1 MWFTRLAIARPIVI
15 WMVLTAIAVLGV
27 QAYFRLPAEL
37 NPKTDIPVITITT
50 VFPGAGPSEVEQQ
63 LSKPLE
69 EAVGTVGGV
78 KNVYSSSQSNVS
90 IISIDLKVGTNLDVA
105 AAEIR
110 ERIDS
115 ARSQLPADAKP
126 PVVAKLDIN
135 ALPILTLGVSS
146 PSLRLSQLRYLV
158 DNQIKPRIERAPGVA
173 GVTLL
178 GGENRE
184 VHVDVDPQRLSQNG
198 ITLED
203 VVHALK
209 STGRDIPLGDISH
222 GARETDVRLSGA
234 FQSLDDIR
242 EVQIPVQPSITAS
255 SQSSP
260 LPQPLTIADV
270 ADVNFDIS
278 RRTEIDRING
288 RDGIGI
294 SLIKSSDANTV
305 HVVQE
310 VRRELELLVPDLPK
324 DLVFVTL
331 RDDAVIVQD
340 ALQDV
345 NFTLVLGAV
354 LAMAVILLFLHNLR
368 GTFIVSMAIPAC
380 IVATFLAI
388 SMAGFTLNQMT
399 LLALSLSVG
408 ILVDDSIVVLESIT
422 RHLKL
427 GEPPRQAAVNG
438 RSEIGFADITTT
450 LVDVVVFVPIAFM
463 GGIVGGFFKQF
474 GLTIAVATLFSLI
487 VSFTITPSLASRWY
501 RSGKQIEST
510 NPLFVMFDRL
520 YAHLEKCYRNMLRS
534 ALSRRKLVVFAGV
547 AALGLIFLLS
557 YHKLGVD
564 LLPTTDQGQVT
575 VALEMP
581 PGSSLSATDTAARIV
596 EKEIS
601 SLPDVAATICSVGQI
616 LGGFGM
622 IPQQGSQFAQI
633 NVRLKERE
641 SSLDRLLHGNNGTRT
656 HSDQEITQI
665 LRLRLAK
672 TGLAMGTK
680 ITAAAVRGTEGT
692 SMPVQLELRS
702 RDNEKLSQFAQQVKA
717 EMAKIRGVLDADLSM
732 RNGRPEIRA
741 NIDPRRAAQFGIPVG
756 IAGAILRDSI
766 SGNSETTYREGG
778 QEIPIR
784 IQLRSA
790 SVQPDTEVANLIIGS
805 DPQGQP
811 VLLGDIADIVTRT
824 GPANIDRKNY
834 ERLVTIS
841 ANLSPGTA
849 LGDVQS
855 AIDKILKRLPHA
867 GIASSWGGE
876 VETLNESAMPF
887 ASALILAVIL
897 VYLVMASLFNSL
909 GTPFVIMF
917 TLPMALIGALGAL
930 VLTGER
936 LSLVSGIGII
946 MLVGLMGRN
955 AILLLDFTNTLRKRG
970 MSRSEAIQ
978 EAGAA
983 RLRPIL
989 MTTSATII
997 GMLPVALRVGRAS
1010 EMRAPMAIVV
1020 IGGLLVSTVL
1030 TLIMIPVLYSLLED
1044 WTQRFRSKSRKSE
1057 ML

>member
-1 MWFTRLAIARPIVI
+1 MWFTRLAIARPLVI

-50 VFPGAGPSEVEQQ
+50 IFPGAGPSEVEVQV
-63 LSKPLE
+63 SKPIE

-78 KNVYSSSQSNVS
+78 KNVYSSSQSSVS
-90 IISIDLKVGTNLDVA
+90 IVSIDLQVGTKLDIA

-115 ARSQLPADAKP
+115 ARSLLPVDAKP

-135 ALPILTLGVSS
+135 ALPILTLGISS
-146 PSLRLSQLRYLV
+146 PSLPLSQLRFLV
-158 DNQIKPRIERAPGVA
+158 ENRIKPRIERAPGA
-173 GVTLL
+173 ASVTLL

-184 VHVDVDPQRLSQNG
+184 VHVDVDPQRLAQNG
-198 ITLED
+198 VTLED
-203 VVHALK
+203 VVRSLK
-209 STGRDIPLGDISH
+209 STGRDIPLGDITH
-222 GARETDVRLSGA
+222 GARETDVRLTGI
-234 FQSLDDIR
+234 FQSLNDIR
-242 EVQIPVQPSITAS
+242 EVQIVGPQPAV
-255 SQSSP
+255 SP
-260 LPQPLTIADV
+260 ANGLQPQPLTVADIADV
-270 ADVNFDIS
+270 KFDIG

-288 RDGIGI
+288 QDGIGI
-294 SLIKSSDANTV
+294 SLTKTSDANTV
-305 HVVQE
+305 HVVE
-310 VRRELELLVPDLPK
+310 AVRRELELLRPELPK
-324 DLVFVTL
+324 DLTIVTL
-331 RDDAVIVQD
+331 RDDAVTVQD
-340 ALQDV
+340 ALEDV
-345 NFTLVLGAV
+345 NFTLVLGAL
-354 LAMAVILLFLHNLR
+354 LAMGVILLFLHNLR
-368 GTFIVSMAIPAC
+368 GTLIVSLAIPSC

-388 SMAGFTLNQMT
+388 NIAGFTLNQMT

-427 GEPPRQAAVNG
+427 GEAPREAALNG

-501 RSGKQIEST
+501 RSGKKIKSSH
-510 NPLFVMFDRL
+510 PFFVMFDRL
-520 YAHLEKCYRNMLRS
+520 YSRLENLYRHLLRW
-534 ALSRRKLVVFAGV
+534 ALTRRKLVVLSGLV
-547 AALGLIFLLS
+547 ALGLIFLLS
-557 YHKLGVD
+557 FHKLGVD

-581 PGSSLSATDTAARIV
+581 PGASLTATDAAARVV
-596 EKEIS
+596 EKEIGQ
-601 SLPDVAATICSVGQI
+601 LPDVEATICSVGQI

-622 IPQQGSQFAQI
+622 IPQQGSQFAQF
-633 NVRLKERE
+633 NVRLKERV
-641 SSLDRLLHGNNGTRT
+641 SVLDRLLHRGSGTRT

-665 LRLRLAK
+665 LRLRLAR
-672 TGLAMGTK
+672 TGLAIGAK
-680 ITAAAVRGTEGT
+680 ITAAAVRGTEG
-692 SMPVQLELRS
+692 SSQPVQLELRS
-702 RDNEKLSQFAQQVKA
+702 RDIDKLSTFAQQVRDSL
-717 EMAKIRGVLDADLSM
+717 AKIKGVTDADISM
-732 RNGRPEIRA
+732 RSGRPEIRA
-741 NIDPRRAAQFGIPVG
+741 DIDPKRAARFGIPVG
-756 IAGAILRDSI
+756 IAGAVLRDSI
-766 SGNSETTYREGG
+766 SGNAETSFREGT
-778 QEIPIR
+778 QDIPIR
-784 IQLRSA
+784 IELKSA
-790 SVQPDTEVANLIIGS
+790 YDQADTQVGSLIVGT

-811 VLLGDIADIVTRT
+811 VTLGDIANIVTRT
-824 GPANIDRKNY
+824 GPANIDRKNS

-841 ANLSPGTA
+841 ANLSPDIP

-855 AIDKILKRLPHA
+855 AMDKVLKQMPHA
-867 GIASSWGGE
+867 DIAMNWGGE
-876 VETLNESAMPF
+876 VETLNESTIPF
-887 ASALILAVIL
+887 ASALILAIIL

-909 GTPFVIMF
+909 RTPFVIMF
-917 TLPMALIGALGAL
+917 TLPMALIGAFGAL
-930 VLTGER
+930 VITGER

-970 MSRSEAIQ
+970 MPRLEAIQ

-989 MTTSATII
+989 MTTTATIV
-997 GMLPVALRVGRAS
+997 GMLPVALRIGRAS

-1030 TLIMIPVLYSLLED
+1030 TLVVIPVLYSLFED
-1044 WTQRFRSKSRKSE
+1044 YGQRFRKRRRKVI
-1057 ML
+1057 M